1 MSPAVP
7 AGASPLEVLTSP
19 AGALSLATVA
29 LLLVLG
35 LRLARPRGAPAW
47 TAAGAYAVALVVTLL
62 GGLGLLPGPAL
73 APPLAARVPGIAAIF
88 AGLLLA
94 GTALRRVAPDAAGT
108 GGAPPLVHL
117 GLVLVLA
124 GQLVRAPSAAGAVA
138 VAAAALAH
146 AVAARTAARVRA
158 GA

>member
-1 MSPAVP
+1 MSS
-7 AGASPLEVLTSP
+7 AGATPLEVLTSP

-35 LRLARPRGAPAW
+35 LRLARPRGGPAW
-47 TAAGAYAVALVVTLL
+47 AAAGAYAVALVATLL
-62 GGLGLLPGPAL
+62 GGLRLLPGPAL
-73 APPLAARVPGIAAIF
+73 APPLAARVAGVAAIF

-94 GTALRRVAPDAAGT
+94 GMRRRRVALDAADAPGAS
-108 GGAPPLVHL
+108 APPLVHL

-124 GQLVRAPSAAGAVA
+124 GQLLRAPSAAGAVS
-138 VAAAALAH
+138 VAAAAVAH
-146 AVAARTAARVRA
+146 AAAARAAARARS